1 MIFFGILQVVPVLG
15 INGCSV
21 ADSVQFKINI
31 VVLLKVLSRI
41 GIVYYKVIWMA
52 MVGHIEASIALSPV
66 SDRVWEE
73 ISGEQGNCL

>member
-41 GIVYYKVIWMA
+41 GIVYYKVI
-52 MVGHIEASIALSPV
+52 
-66 SDRVWEE
+66 
-73 ISGEQGNCL
+73 